1 MDFYE
6 KYINYT
12 DEQLLEVL
20 KKRKDYQDS
29 AADTALKIAIERQLI
44 HSEQD
49 LFSSEFQNVK
59 TKRSK
64 LFPEISNDFQRH
76 KLEGSIFRFLY
87 VMSFLPLVFGFL
99 KYAEGQYSL
108 TAISVS
114 IGLIWFLLSFLL
126 SKTRKIIVF
135 IPLFMLLF
143 SISIFIVANIFSSAF
158 IQIMDIVMLT
168 VGLLLSTYLL
178 MLLRKLILTK
188 HESK

>member
-6 KYINYT
+6 KYTNYT

-20 KKRKDYQDS
+20 KQRKDYQDS
-29 AADTALKIAIERQLI
+29 AVAAAFKIAIERQLI

-49 LFSSEFQNVK
+49 LFSSEFQNDK
-59 TKRSK
+59 SKRSM
-64 LFPEISNDFQRH
+64 LFPEISNELHRH

-99 KYAEGQYSL
+99 KYAEGQYYL
-108 TAISVS
+108 TAIGVS

-135 IPLFMLLF
+135 IPLFLLLL
-143 SISIFIVANIFSSAF
+143 SSLIFIGINILNSNF
-158 IQIMDIVMLT
+158 IQIMDIVMLAI
-168 VGLLLSTYLL
+168 GLLLPTYLL
-178 MLLRKLILTK
+178 LLLRKLILT
-188 HESK
+188 